1 MTAQPKFSIVIC
13 NYNYAALVGNAIR
26 SALAQDYP
34 PERVQVIVVDDAS
47 TDGSRDVYPQFAS
60 DPRFQALLQDNR
72 GQTAA
77 FCAGVR
83 AADGDFVCLLDSDDI
98 YLPNKLARVAAHL
111 AILNLVPDQVFL
123 CHDLAIEN
131 SQSGHAVTDSR
142 TWFDLTGISQ
152 LPDRLTLDQPVTH
165 FPYSIPCGLVF
176 SRALLMECLEVVP
189 AWEFRN
195 GADGVIC
202 PSVFLHTGS
211 VHYLRECLGV
221 YRIHGSNAFASMID
235 GRYTPR
241 FNPLARGPK
250 TQRFLEH
257 WVDTRDKSKPE
268 RMLALQYLRNRE
280 HLVRRASASRALAE
294 PTVDVVVLGDSDGPV
309 AQESAT
315 SSLQSHEAVRFSV
328 RRWDGSTEL
337 AAMARAW
344 ADTDA
349 EYLVFMRAGDRLD
362 RDFVEQHLNLR
373 QQGTLVGL
381 SCSDLR
387 LLSAQ
392 GSLVH
397 TSVMRHSGAWKL
409 ALQTVPPMAT
419 GLRDW
424 VASPWSTSMLQRNAL
439 LDRLFARHAT
449 APPELQ
455 AAGFWLTCQFA
466 HHTAGIVRFR
476 ETLSSCR
483 LAPGTT
489 ASYGLLLA
497 AGDIHGALVTPPVDA
512 ALAWLQDFY
521 QQELPLFRQSLPPAW
536 HQRFVAWLAAQRAQ

>member
-1 MTAQPKFSIVIC
+1 
-13 NYNYAALVGNAIR
+13 
-26 SALAQDYP
+26 
-34 PERVQVIVVDDAS
+34 
-47 TDGSRDVYPQFAS
+47 
-60 DPRFQALLQDNR
+60 
-72 GQTAA
+72 
-77 FCAGVR
+77 
-83 AADGDFVCLLDSDDI
+83 
-98 YLPNKLARVAAHL
+98 
-111 AILNLVPDQVFL
+111 
-123 CHDLAIEN
+123 
-131 SQSGHAVTDSR
+131 
-142 TWFDLTGISQ
+142 
-152 LPDRLTLDQPVTH
+152 
-165 FPYSIPCGLVF
+165 
-176 SRALLMECLEVVP
+176 
-189 AWEFRN
+189 
-195 GADGVIC
+195 
-202 PSVFLHTGS
+202 
-211 VHYLRECLGV
+211 
-221 YRIHGSNAFASMID
+221 
-235 GRYTPR
+235 
-241 FNPLARGPK
+241 
-250 TQRFLEH
+250 
-257 WVDTRDKSKPE
+257 
-268 RMLALQYLRNRE
+268 
-280 HLVRRASASRALAE
+280 
-294 PTVDVVVLGDSDGPV
+294 
-309 AQESAT
+309 
-315 SSLQSHEAVRFSV
+315 
-328 RRWDGSTEL
+328 
-337 AAMARAW
+337 MARAW

-483 LAPGTT
+483 LAPGMT